1 MLLLLVDDD
10 TAEIGIDLDNMAAA
24 AAAAAVAGIAQM
36 RVDDASRMGID
47 VHWQQMEKLLP
58 RRF

>member
-24 AAAAAVAGIAQM
+24 AAVAVAGIAQM

-47 VHWQQMEKLLP
+47 VH
-58 RRF
+58 